1 VFASAALV
9 DRRRQA
15 GKPRASGR
23 YQGVAMRYPGA
34 LICAAALSSSLLAQG
49 AARRDGNWQINLE
62 IDIPGLPQAM
72 PPMSVMQCITKEQA
86 KDPTKMIPQGAAGLS
101 PDCKVLDM
109 KTEGNR
115 TSWSMKCEGQNAM
128 SGSGEFTFSGE
139 TYTGSMKL
147 EMDRGGQPMPMSVKY
162 SAKRM
167 GECTQ

>member
-1 VFASAALV
+1 
-9 DRRRQA
+9 
-15 GKPRASGR
+15 
-23 YQGVAMRYPGA
+23 MRYAAA
-34 LICAAALSSSLLAQG
+34 LICAAALSGSLLAQG

-62 IDIPGLPQAM
+62 MDVPGLPQAM

-86 KDPTKMIPQGAAGLS
+86 KDPTKMIPQGAGVP
-101 PDCKVLDM
+101 PDCKVLDL
-109 KTEGNR
+109 KNEGNK